1 MDKNLK
7 DYIEK
12 DFRYNNLPKYYKKY
26 FELWLSN
33 LTPISIILLGEA
45 IKRRNMLKCQVF
57 YVKNG
62 TNIKKNIF
70 CLEI

>member
-33 LTPISIILLGEA
+33 LTPSQLYFWEKRLHGE
-45 IKRRNMLKCQVF
+45 IC
-57 YVKNG
+57 
-62 TNIKKNIF
+62 
-70 CLEI
+70 